1 MIAHKYSRMSRL
13 TECTRRKSSATPRPQ
28 EAWARS
34 RSRGGCTM
42 RIDEPALSLVLTRG
56 LTERTSRRSSALP
69 TLPLCREGV
78 QPIRKKRRD
87 EALAAHADYRAPE
100 DEHLPDRLD
109 SLTVLVAVGR
119 EYYESYLGK
128 KFTAILDQLR
138 EDVRNAVAHL
148 EPFGGPH
155 SRHRSRAGRHAPGP
169 PGGHARRPRRQHWTF
184 TRAGGAAPPGR
195 ALCALQR
202 CCPMP

>member
-1 MIAHKYSRMSRL
+1 
-13 TECTRRKSSATPRPQ
+13 
-28 EAWARS
+28 
-34 RSRGGCTM
+34 M
-42 RIDEPALSLVLTRG
+42 RIDEPVLSLVLTRG

-155 SRHRSRAGRHAPGP
+155 SATARALGATPLARLGPRAPASSPALDVHTGGRRSA
-169 PGGHARRPRRQHWTF
+169 
-184 TRAGGAAPPGR
+184 PGR